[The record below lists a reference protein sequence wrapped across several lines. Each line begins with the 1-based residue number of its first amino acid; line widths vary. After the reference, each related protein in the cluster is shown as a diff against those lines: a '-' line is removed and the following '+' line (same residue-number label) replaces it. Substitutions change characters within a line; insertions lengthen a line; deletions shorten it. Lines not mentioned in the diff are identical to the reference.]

1 MITSLPVLGELL
13 VVTTEVLNN
22 FVSFGFGD
30 NVSDMLID
38 VFLENGKSQ
47 LFVGEIESS
56 EFVGLSQKFFLS
68 NSFNGSNSV
77 VCVRYSVSLFIQCND
92 FLSWRN
98 KPKPISFAVAV
109 IFVGPGLKCLDRA
122 LDGRR
127 FEQTSYLNIITHLNE
142 FCKCS
147 SKRMA

>member
-77 VCVRYSVSLFIQCND
+77 VCVRYSVSLFIQCNY
-92 FLSWRN
+92 FLSLRN
-98 KPKPISFAVAV
+98 KARPISFAVAV
-109 IFVGPGLKCLDRA
+109 IVSWSGSSVPRPCAGREAVRA
-122 LDGRR
+122 DVVL
-127 FEQTSYLNIITHLNE
+127 EYYNTVE
-142 FCKCS
+142 
-147 SKRMA
+147 